1 MSYLHAAVLGLVQ
14 GLGEFLPISSSA
26 HLVLVPWLFK
36 WQYQGLDYDVA
47 LHWGTM
53 AAVCVYFWKDWV
65 ELLTAGLSKAES
77 VQRRLFWAI
86 VLATVPGA
94 LAGLLLEKK
103 IESGLHSPLVIA
115 STLAVFGLLLG
126 LSQRLG
132 RQQRRAEDLSLR
144 DIVLIGCA
152 QALAVVPGVSRS
164 GATITAGLLLGLK
177 REEAARFSFLLMVPI
192 VIGAGVMK
200 LRHIGAAAAHGSF
213 WFGILVTTLVGLA
226 CIKFLLAYLKDRGV
240 GVFVVYRVLL
250 AAVCI
255 IIGATG

>member
-36 WQYQGLDYDVA
+36 WSYQGLDYDVA

-53 AAVCVYFWKDWV
+53 IAVCVYFWKDWV
-65 ELLTAGLSKAES
+65 ELLKAGLSKAES
-77 VQRRLFWAI
+77 AQRRLFWAI
-86 VLATVPGA
+86 ALATVPGGVV
-94 LAGLLLEKK
+94 GLLLEKRV
-103 IESGLHSPLVIA
+103 ERDLHSPVIIA
-115 STLAVFGLLLG
+115 LTLAAFGLLLG

-132 RQQRRAEDLSLR
+132 RQQRRTEDLSLR
-144 DIVLIGCA
+144 DVFLIGCA

-164 GATITAGLLLGLK
+164 GSTMTAGLLLGLK

-200 LRHIGAAAAHGSF
+200 LRHVGAEAAHGAF

-226 CIKFLLAYLKDRGV
+226 CIKLLLAYLKDRGV
-240 GVFVVYRVLL
+240 GVFVAYRLVFAALVL
-250 AAVCI
+250 AA
-255 IIGATG
+255 ALR